1 MPAGFDQEIVQDFL
15 TESGEL
21 LGLLEGDLVVL
32 ESTPRDPELLNKVF
46 RALHTIKGSA
56 SFLQLT
62 NLVAIAH
69 CSESALNAARNGVV
83 VVGPAMMNLLL
94 EAVDI
99 LKTHMSQLAA
109 GEELSVPRAELVAQL
124 TAIGE
129 GKATLDSTHA
139 AAPAAGTLPA
149 DNSPAP
155 QAPASSAKPANTAGN
170 VRKLELGPGKADL
183 LEYLVAD
190 LDETMNKVQAGLNAL
205 ASAQDVQS
213 SAKSLAETCEQLGR
227 CVDFFEHGQMGELA
241 QAMASAAGK
250 LTSKQDALSNVM
262 PHLRS
267 LCDLVNGQAAGI
279 KAGEVREV
287 AADELLNQLEN
298 SWSGLTAAPV
308 SAAGSAPSAQP
319 ATPLHEPHPLAEP
332 ADSLRP
338 ASQPAAEGKTGEK
351 APEKSSEKTGEKH
364 DAKAVENTIRVEV
377 GRLESLMNLVGE
389 LVLQKNRI
397 GALTRRAASANDA
410 DVELTEALTA
420 AAGTLDRVTSDI
432 QLAVMRTRM
441 QPLDKLFGRYPRLIR
456 DLAAKTGKKIQLVI
470 EGGDTE
476 VDKSVIEELGDP
488 LVHLLRNSCDHG
500 LELPED
506 RIKAGKSETGTL
518 TLRASHEGSH
528 VRVLVIDDGRGL
540 SRERICK
547 KAVERGLATAE
558 QVATLTDREVWN
570 FIFEAGFSTADKVS
584 DLSGRGV
591 GMDVVRTNIQ
601 KLKGSIE
608 LASEL
613 GKGTTISITIPLTVA
628 ILPAMM
634 VGVGNEIYALP
645 LGSILEI
652 VRPQEDQISS
662 IGGHRVMRLR
672 DSVLSLVDAAELFNQ
687 PASRRQESPFAV
699 VLQQH
704 EKRVGLM
711 VTRLIGQQEVVI
723 KALDETGASAAPKA
737 VSGATVRDD
746 GGVSLIV
753 DVDRLITMAEGR

>member
-46 RALHTIKGSA
+46 RALHTIKGTA

-129 GKATLDSTHA
+129 GKASLDGA
-139 AAPAAGTLPA
+139 PAAPAATNA
-149 DNSPAP
+149 ASAAPAP
-155 QAPASSAKPANTAGN
+155 APDATTKPAPGANAGN

-205 ASAQDVQS
+205 AGAQDVQS

-250 LTSKQDALSNVM
+250 LTSKQDALNNVM

-287 AADELLNQLEN
+287 AAEELLNQLEN
-298 SWSGLTAAPV
+298 AWSGIA
-308 SAAGSAPSAQP
+308 
-319 ATPLHEPHPLAEP
+319 ATPANPAPAVQPVTPVHEPHPLAEP
-332 ADSLRP
+332 ADLTKSATPTNTHP
-338 ASQPAAEGKTGEK
+338 ATDTKADAKAAEK
-351 APEKSSEKTGEKH
+351 AGDKH

-397 GALTRRAASANDA
+397 GALTRRAASAANT
-410 DVELTEALTA
+410 DVELAEAMTA

-506 RIKAGKSETGTL
+506 RVKAGKSETGTL

-540 SRERICK
+540 SREKICK

-558 QVATLTDREVWN
+558 QVATLSDREIWN
-570 FIFEAGFSTADKVS
+570 FIFEAGFSTAEKVS

-591 GMDVVRTNIQ
+591 GMDVVRTNIH

-608 LASEL
+608 LSSEL

-634 VGVGNEIYALP
+634 VGVGDEIYALP

-652 VRPQEDQISS
+652 VRPQDDQISS

-672 DSVLSLVDAAELFNQ
+672 DSVLPLVDAAELFNQ
-687 PASRRQESPFAV
+687 PADKRRESPFAV

-723 KALDETGASAAPKA
+723 KALDETGANSMPKA

>member
-129 GKATLDSTHA
+129 GKASLDGA
-139 AAPAAGTLPA
+139 PAAPAATNTA
-149 DNSPAP
+149 SAAPAP
-155 QAPASSAKPANTAGN
+155 APLAPDATTKPAPGASAGN

-205 ASAQDVQS
+205 AGAQDVQS

-250 LTSKQDALSNVM
+250 LTTKQDALNNVM

-298 SWSGLTAAPV
+298 AWSGIAATP
-308 SAAGSAPSAQP
+308 ANPAPAAQP
-319 ATPLHEPHPLAEP
+319 VTPVHEPHPLAEP
-332 ADSLRP
+332 ADLTKSATPTNTHP
-338 ASQPAAEGKTGEK
+338 ATDTKADAKAAEK
-351 APEKSSEKTGEKH
+351 AGEKH

-397 GALTRRAASANDA
+397 GALTRRAASAANT
-410 DVELTEALTA
+410 DVELAEAMTA

-506 RIKAGKSETGTL
+506 RVKAGKSETGTL

-540 SRERICK
+540 SREKICK

-558 QVATLTDREVWN
+558 QIATLSDREIWN
-570 FIFEAGFSTADKVS
+570 FIFEAGFSTAEKVS

-591 GMDVVRTNIQ
+591 GMDVVRTNIH
-601 KLKGSIE
+601 KLKGAIE
-608 LASEL
+608 LSSEL

-634 VGVGNEIYALP
+634 VGVGDEIYALP

-652 VRPQEDQISS
+652 VRPQEDQMSS

-672 DSVLSLVDAAELFNQ
+672 DSVLPLVDAAELFNQ
-687 PASRRQESPFAV
+687 PADKRRESPFAV

-723 KALDETGASAAPKA
+723 KALDETGANSMPKA

>member
-129 GKATLDSTHA
+129 GKASLDGA
-139 AAPAAGTLPA
+139 PAAPAATNTA
-149 DNSPAP
+149 SAAPAP
-155 QAPASSAKPANTAGN
+155 APLAPDATTKPAPGASAGN

-205 ASAQDVQS
+205 AGAQDVQS

-250 LTSKQDALSNVM
+250 LTSKQDALNNVM

-298 SWSGLTAAPV
+298 AWSGIAATP
-308 SAAGSAPSAQP
+308 ANPAPAAQP
-319 ATPLHEPHPLAEP
+319 VTPVHEPHPLAEP
-332 ADSLRP
+332 ADLTKSATPTNTHP
-338 ASQPAAEGKTGEK
+338 ATDTKADAKAAEK
-351 APEKSSEKTGEKH
+351 AGEKH

-397 GALTRRAASANDA
+397 GALTRRAASAANT
-410 DVELTEALTA
+410 DVELAEAMTA

-506 RIKAGKSETGTL
+506 RVKAGKSETGTL

-540 SRERICK
+540 SREKICK

-558 QVATLTDREVWN
+558 QIATLSDREIWN
-570 FIFEAGFSTADKVS
+570 FIFEAGFSTAEKVS

-591 GMDVVRTNIQ
+591 GMDVVRTNIH
-601 KLKGSIE
+601 KLKGAIE
-608 LASEL
+608 LSSEL

-634 VGVGNEIYALP
+634 VGVGDEIYALP

-652 VRPQEDQISS
+652 VRPQEDQMSS

-672 DSVLSLVDAAELFNQ
+672 DSVLPLVDAAELFNQ
-687 PASRRQESPFAV
+687 PADKRRESPFAV

-723 KALDETGASAAPKA
+723 KALDETGANSMPKA

>member
-129 GKATLDSTHA
+129 GKASLDAPPAATSATNTA
-139 AAPAAGTLPA
+139 SAAPA
-149 DNSPAP
+149 PAP
-155 QAPASSAKPANTAGN
+155 LAPDATTKPAPGASAGN

-205 ASAQDVQS
+205 AGAQDVQS

-250 LTSKQDALSNVM
+250 LTSKQDALNNVM

-298 SWSGLTAAPV
+298 AWSGIAAAPAN
-308 SAAGSAPSAQP
+308 AAPAAQP
-319 ATPLHEPHPLAEP
+319 TTPVHEPHPLAEP
-332 ADSLRP
+332 ADV
-338 ASQPAAEGKTGEK
+338 AKPAAHPTSDTKNADKTAEK
-351 APEKSSEKTGEKH
+351 PGEKH
-364 DAKAVENTIRVEV
+364 DAKAIENTIRVEV

-397 GALTRRAASANDA
+397 GALTRRAASAANT
-410 DVELTEALTA
+410 DVELAEAMTA

-506 RIKAGKSETGTL
+506 RLKAGKSETGTL

-540 SRERICK
+540 SREKICK

-558 QVATLTDREVWN
+558 QIATLSDREIWN
-570 FIFEAGFSTADKVS
+570 FIFEAGFSTAEKVS

-591 GMDVVRTNIQ
+591 GMDVVRTNIH

-608 LASEL
+608 LSSEL

-634 VGVGNEIYALP
+634 VGVGDEIYALP

-652 VRPQEDQISS
+652 VRPQDDQISS

-672 DSVLSLVDAAELFNQ
+672 DSVLPLVDAAELFNQ
-687 PASRRQESPFAV
+687 PADKRRESPFAV

-723 KALDETGASAAPKA
+723 KALDETGANAMPKA